1 MPTSLN
7 PLAVATRRL
16 AGAVMLV
23 SSIVFTATAAAPVT
37 DKQLWS
43 PRELTRG
50 LVRVDAIM
58 VPEGRT
64 VSVLGQS
71 RSGSGVMLDQQTVLT
86 IGYLVL
92 EADEV
97 MLTTA
102 GGKRIPASVAAYD
115 HATGLGLVR
124 AALPLDGNPIPF
136 GDSTSISESD
146 RLLAVGSFDDS
157 PAEVVVVS
165 RRPFSGSWEYLL
177 ERPIYTF
184 PPLAD
189 WSGLALTNQQGEL
202 VGIGSLRLD
211 DVADD
216 RAGVRG
222 NLFVPT
228 ELLLPILHDLQTRGS
243 RQTPPQ
249 PWLGVTTQM
258 FESSLVAVRLAVGGP
273 AEKAGLKPGDEI
285 IAVGGLAVLDQA
297 DFYRKV
303 WQSGSAGSLVPLTIK
318 RDEQRREINIRS
330 VDRMSYLKRPEGV

>member
-16 AGAVMLV
+16 AGAVMLA
-23 SSIVFTATAAAPVT
+23 SSIVFTAAAAAPVT

-64 VSVLGQS
+64 VSMLGQS

-136 GDSTSISESD
+136 GDSASISESD
-146 RLLAVGSFDDS
+146 RLLAVGSLDDS

-177 ERPIYTF
+177 E
-184 PPLAD
+184 
-189 WSGLALTNQQGEL
+189 W
-202 VGIGSLRLD
+202 VG
-211 DVADD
+211 A
-216 RAGVRG
+216 
-222 NLFVPT
+222 
-228 ELLLPILHDLQTRGS
+228 
-243 RQTPPQ
+243 
-249 PWLGVTTQM
+249 
-258 FESSLVAVRLAVGGP
+258 
-273 AEKAGLKPGDEI
+273 
-285 IAVGGLAVLDQA
+285 
-297 DFYRKV
+297 Y
-303 WQSGSAGSLVPLTIK
+303 
-318 RDEQRREINIRS
+318 
-330 VDRMSYLKRPEGV
+330 